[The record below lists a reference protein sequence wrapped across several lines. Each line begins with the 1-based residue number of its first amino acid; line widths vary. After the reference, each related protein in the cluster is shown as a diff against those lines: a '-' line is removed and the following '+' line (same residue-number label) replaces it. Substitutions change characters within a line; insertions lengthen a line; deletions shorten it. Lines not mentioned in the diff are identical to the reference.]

1 MARTSILTDSTS
13 GLSIEEAGALGIAI
27 VPLRVTIDD
36 KTYREGVDLTPAAY
50 HELTSGD
57 GAVLASEPPTVREF
71 HDAFRRLARQSEEIV
86 AVLAS
91 SRLSAVVNV
100 ARQAAQSYLGGPRVT
115 VVDSRLTAVPLGW
128 LAEAA
133 AEAAAAG
140 VDGAE
145 IVRLLRS
152 MIPHMYISLFVE
164 NMEPLRESGLAPRA
178 PALPSSAA
186 NKPLLIIEDGELMIL
201 ERSRSR
207 GRAVDRLFE
216 FVTEFHRLQRVA
228 ILQGKPLPESLELAT
243 LLNEEMPDQAIETTT
258 YPASI
263 AASVGTDA
271 LGVAIYEG
279 IG

>member
-13 GLSIEEAGALGIAI
+13 GLNAEEAAALGIAI
-27 VPLRVTIDD
+27 VPVRVTIDNR
-36 KTYREGVDLTPAAY
+36 TYREGVDLSPAAY
-50 HELTSGD
+50 YELVSKNGT
-57 GAVLASEPPTVREF
+57 VRASEPPTARDF
-71 HDAFRRLARQSEEIV
+71 HEAFRRLGRESEEIV

-91 SRLSAVVNV
+91 SRLSAIVSV

-115 VVDSRLTAVPLGW
+115 IVDSRLTATPLAW
-128 LAEAA
+128 LTLAA

-145 IVRLLRS
+145 IVRLLRT

-164 NMEPLRESGLAPRA
+164 NMEPLRQRGLAPRA

-216 FVTEFHRLQRVA
+216 FVTEFHRLERVA

-243 LLNEEMPDQAIETTT
+243 LLNEEIPNQPVETTI

-263 AASVGTDA
+263 AANVGTDA